1 MVSPEKQD
9 IFVTVADIVATTLH
23 IEKAQ
28 VTLTSTLED
37 LGADS
42 LSMVEII
49 LKLEEKCG
57 ISIDDEKAEHLVNVK
72 ELVDYIYAVKNA

>member
-1 MVSPEKQD
+1 MLSLEKQD
-9 IFVTVADIVATTLH
+9 IFTAVVDVVATTLH
-23 IEKAQ
+23 IEKKS
-28 VTLTSTLED
+28 VTLASTLQD

-57 ISIDDEKAEHLVNVK
+57 ISIDDEKAEHLVNMND
-72 ELVDYIYAVKNA
+72 LVNYIYEVKNA